1 MSGDE
6 KLQHI
11 RAQIDELDLQMQD
24 LINRR
29 ALAAKEVAKIK
40 LEEDKDAFFYRPERE
55 AAICCGRSAR
65 RGNNW

>member
-11 RAQIDELDLQMQD
+11 RAQIDELDLQIQD

-40 LEEDKDAFFYRPERE
+40 LEEDKDAFFTARK
-55 AAICCGRSAR
+55 GRR
-65 RGNNW
+65 RF